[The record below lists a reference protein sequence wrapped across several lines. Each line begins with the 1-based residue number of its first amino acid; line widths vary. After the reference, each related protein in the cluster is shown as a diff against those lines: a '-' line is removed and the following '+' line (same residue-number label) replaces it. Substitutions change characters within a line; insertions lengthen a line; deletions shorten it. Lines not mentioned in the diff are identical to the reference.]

1 MNVITPDQSRAAA
14 EAGDAP
20 IELEDP
26 LTGDAFILVRA
37 DIFRRMRAVREDR
50 EDRLEH
56 EGWAALARRARG
68 RWTAEN
74 PYG

>member
-20 IELEDP
+20 VELADP
-26 LTGDAFILVRA
+26 QTGDSFILVRA
-37 DIFRRMRAVREDR
+37 DIFRRMRDLLEDR

-56 EGWAALARRARG
+56 EAWATLGRTARDQWA
-68 RWTAEN
+68 TEN
-74 PYG
+74 PY